1 MRDMVSYF
9 IDVFTGPLL
18 AMRFAAIVGKSKAT
32 ATSYNETSKSY
43 PKTYG
48 TAQAEQKSLGTK
60 RRSVRIDGKSRV
72 TDKS

>member
-1 MRDMVSYF
+1 MT
-9 IDVFTGPLL
+9 TG
-18 AMRFAAIVGKSKAT
+18 AMKFAVIVGNSKVT

-43 PKTYG
+43 AKTDG